1 MVSYSAA
8 AGDTWGISGPTFLW
22 IFLLLGVVIVIGT
35 LVNRQRVQRGP
46 LHVRANAVTGQ
57 EAAYL
62 NGGPRLAVYASLGA
76 LRTAG
81 AIGVSDDGVL
91 AQTGTLPAGST
102 PLDVAVYQ
110 AADRRIRPRA
120 LLADRWVGDAI
131 GSLREGLD
139 QSGLAVSAKSRRS
152 ARSGALV
159 LLALLAFGV
168 VRLVAGVSNKRPVG
182 LLAMLLAVLGV
193 VIVVLLVNVPRR
205 TAAADFVLTTL
216 RFEHRNLAPVKEP
229 AWSTYGPAGA
239 AMGVALFGS
248 AALWT
253 ADPAFAAAADVKR
266 EFAAAHEAD
275 KSLFGA
281 GSGGSGAG
289 YFTGGSHH
297 SSGGGGDGGGGGG
310 GGGCGG

>member
-1 MVSYSAA
+1 MITYSAA

-22 IFLLLGVVIVIGT
+22 VFSLLGVVFAAGT
-35 LVNRQRVQRGP
+35 LVHRQRVLRGP
-46 LHVRANAVTGQ
+46 AHVRPNAITGQ

-91 AQTGTLPAGST
+91 AQTGALPAGST
-102 PLDVAVYQ
+102 PLDVAVYH

-120 LLADRWVGDAI
+120 LLADRWVGDAV
-131 GSLREGLD
+131 GSLRADLER
-139 QSGLAVSAKSRRS
+139 SGLALPAEARRS

-168 VRLVAGVSNKRPVG
+168 ARLVAGVSNKRPVAFLAI
-182 LLAMLLAVLGV
+182 LLIVLSL
-193 VIVVLLVNVPRR
+193 VILVLLVKVPHR
-205 TAAADFVLTTL
+205 TAAADFVLTSL
-216 RFEHRNLAPVKEP
+216 RLKHSELAPIKQP

-239 AMGVALFGS
+239 AMGVALFGT

-253 ADPAFAAAADVKR
+253 ADPAFAAAADVQR
-266 EFAAAHEAD
+266 QFAAAHGGD
-275 KSLFGA
+275 SSLYYA
-281 GSGGSGAG
+281 GGGDSGAG
-289 YFTGGSHH
+289 YTGGSH
-297 SSGGGGDGGGGGG
+297 SSCGGG
-310 GGGCGG
+310 GGGCGGGGCGG

>member
-1 MVSYSAA
+1 MISYSAT

-22 IFLLLGVVIVIGT
+22 VFSLLGVVFAVGT
-35 LVNRQRVQRGP
+35 LVHRQRVLRGP
-46 LHVRANAVTGQ
+46 AHVRPSAITGQ

-91 AQTGTLPAGST
+91 AQTGALPAGST
-102 PLDVAVYQ
+102 PLDVAVYH

-120 LLADRWVGDAI
+120 LLADRWVGDAV
-131 GSLREGLD
+131 GSLRADLER
-139 QSGLAVSAKSRRS
+139 SGLALPAEARRS

-168 VRLVAGVSNKRPVG
+168 VRLVAGVSNKRPVA
-182 LLAMLLAVLGV
+182 LLAMLLVVLGV
-193 VIVVLLVNVPRR
+193 VIVMLLVKVPHR

-216 RFEHRNLAPVKEP
+216 RLKHRDLAPIKQP

-239 AMGVALFGS
+239 AMGVALFGT

-253 ADPAFAAAADVKR
+253 ADPAFAAAADVQR
-266 EFAAAHEAD
+266 QFAAAHGGD
-275 KSLFGA
+275 SSSYYA
-281 GSGGSGAG
+281 GGGDSGAG
-289 YFTGGSHH
+289 YTGAGS
-297 SSGGGGDGGGGGG
+297 SCGGGGG
-310 GGGCGG
+310 GGGCGGGGCGG